1 MYFLKWLSPAHFF
14 FSTNTFLAFI
24 FCSLFHAHS
33 KNPAA
38 GARGGSAVPQPAD
51 SDQTLSHKA
60 LLQVAAQWLVSMHS
74 GGTTVYLFIY
84 SDGQTKHH
92 IDKRLQLII
101 RNVVIYPPA
110 FRHLSI
116 NMPSENISQ
125 MSRVFVHPC
134 RALSA
139 VRGFTDGT
147 WHAWSTGGAGPS
159 QPLSRCRRS
168 CVVTDFWG
176 RSSRRWRSPALSP
189 VQVKLQPDTTN

>member
-14 FSTNTFLAFI
+14 FNKYCLGLHFLQLIPRALEESCRRRTRRVGRAPASWPRPNPVPYGLVTGG
-24 FCSLFHAHS
+24 CSVTGL
-33 KNPAA
+33 PALWRYD
-38 GARGGSAVPQPAD
+38 G
-51 SDQTLSHKA
+51 
-60 LLQVAAQWLVSMHS
+60 
-74 GGTTVYLFIY
+74 LFIY
-84 SDGQTKHH
+84 SDGPTKHH
-92 IDKRLQLII
+92 IDKPLQLII

-110 FRHLSI
+110 FRQI

-139 VRGFTDGT
+139 VTGFTDGT
-147 WHAWSTGGAGPS
+147 WHAWSTGGTGPS

-168 CVVTDFWG
+168 CVATDFWG

-189 VQVKLQPDTTN
+189 VQVKLKSDASN